1 MEGFLD
7 ALGAV
12 SLTALVLVG
21 LIGGLIAGWLTGRN
35 TVLYVIVGVV
45 GAIALPF
52 LLAAIGIGVVAA
64 GGLLLL
70 LVVSAIGALA
80 LIAVYRLLFGE
91 RR

>member
-12 SLTALVLVG
+12 SLTALILVG
-21 LIGGLIAGWLTGRN
+21 LIGGLIAGKLTGRN
-35 TVLYVIVGVV
+35 TLLYVVVGVV

-70 LVVSAIGALA
+70 LLVSAIGAIA
-80 LIAVYRLLFGE
+80 LIAICQLLFGE

>member
-12 SLTALVLVG
+12 SLTALILVG
-21 LIGGLIAGWLTGRN
+21 LIGGLIAGRLTGRN
-35 TVLYVIVGVV
+35 TLLYVVVGVV
-45 GAIALPF
+45 GAVALPF

-64 GGLLLL
+64 GGLLVL
-70 LVVSAIGALA
+70 LVVSALGALA
-80 LIAVYRLLFGE
+80 LIAVFRLVFGE